1 MGSRASQRPKVGKT
15 SYVDESL
22 FGGAKKPGTGAP
34 GARGTVSTS
43 AGVITLDELRTIRG
57 KTVKNNQ
64 NDAVV
69 IDRKD
74 LERIK
79 EATTIKTK

>member
-1 MGSRASQRPKVGKT
+1 MGSRGSQRPKVGKT

-22 FGGAKKPGTGAP
+22 FGGAAKKPGTGVP

-57 KTVKNNQ
+57 KTLKNN
-64 NDAVV
+64 
-69 IDRKD
+69 
-74 LERIK
+74 
-79 EATTIKTK
+79 